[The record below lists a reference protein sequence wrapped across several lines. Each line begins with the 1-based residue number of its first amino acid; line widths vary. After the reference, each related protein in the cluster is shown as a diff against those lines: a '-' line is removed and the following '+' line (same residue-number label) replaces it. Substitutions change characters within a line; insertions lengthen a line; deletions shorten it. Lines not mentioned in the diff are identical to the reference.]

1 MANENRRHLNPLES
15 ISWTFF
21 PLWILWP
28 LLRWNCIDAFDCCVC
43 LRWKRPS
50 GNPAI
55 IIPQQFR
62 HINSFIYLF
71 ISFFYY
77 CYYSAR
83 CFYRLE
89 IGWVLL
95 IELEDGLEQL
105 SEDFEVVQ
113 EGFFEILVG
122 MLFYWSTGRSS
133 RSNVPLRRRWDA
145 DGTPMLS
152 WSSRLAH
159 YYYFHITCWFSFVCL
174 TVEPPSSSSSSSS
187 PSTFDL
193 DGPGDT
199 WSKSVSHLGN
209 ISSMTEWMDYPPSP
223 VSDSFWG
230 MLQDPWDEPMSSA
243 PPQWNQVVEFMVR
256 DSSRPCLND
265 WSSWLTKKTIETVRL
280 VRGPAPGI
288 LGRSRFH
295 CGQSFGFENR
305 KLNRGGGL
313 WIGRQRCAH

>member
-1 MANENRRHLNPLES
+1 MDSLTTAALKLYWC
-15 ISWTFF
+15 IW
-21 PLWILWP
+21 
-28 LLRWNCIDAFDCCVC
+28 LLRLFEVKASE
-43 LRWKRPS
+43 WKS
-50 GNPAI
+50 C
-55 IIPQQFR
+55 
-62 HINSFIYLF
+62 HYNSTTVSSYQLFYLFIYLF
-71 ISFFYY
+71 IYY

-174 TVEPPSSSSSSSS
+174 TVEPPPPPPPPPPLPPPPLPLTSMALVT
-187 PSTFDL
+187 PDRNPCPIWGTFHPWRSGWITL
-193 DGPGDT
+193 LLQFRILFEGC
-199 WSKSVSHLGN
+199 SK
-209 ISSMTEWMDYPPSP
+209 
-223 VSDSFWG
+223 
-230 MLQDPWDEPMSSA
+230 
-243 PPQWNQVVEFMVR
+243 
-256 DSSRPCLND
+256 
-265 WSSWLTKKTIETVRL
+265 
-280 VRGPAPGI
+280 I
-288 LGRSRFH
+288 LGTNQCLQPRLNETKSLNSWSEIHQGPVWTTEAVDWRRRRLKRCDWCADQRQGF
-295 CGQSFGFENR
+295 SAVLAFIAANLFGL
-305 KLNRGGGL
+305 K
-313 WIGRQRCAH
+313 IGNSTEEVVYE